1 MASAAASRWSSERN
15 WPGTNCLT
23 LEIAIT
29 LAVVAGVLLL
39 LTTSRLDTDVVL
51 VGAMITLTLVGIL
64 KPDEA
69 LQGFASNGVMTIAA
83 LYIVVAGLRETG
95 AMAWISRWVLGRP
108 RSLPVAQGKLM
119 LVTGALSSVINNTPV
134 VALFIPVAQE
144 WASRYGYSISKLL
157 LPMNHMVILAGLCT
171 LIGTSTNLIV
181 NSMLV
186 KAVPDAGLSLFSLV
200 WIGLP
205 LTIIGFVYILVASRW
220 LLPDRQSPVEQLENA
235 REYSVEA
242 RVTPNGPLV
251 GRSIAEVGLRSM
263 RFAYVLE
270 ISRGQRLLTAVG
282 PDEVLQANDRVTFV
296 GVVDAV
302 NELRRIPG
310 LLVAEDQTYQL
321 NLRHAQRCLV
331 ELVLSP
337 SSPLVGHTV
346 RESEFRSTYNAAIIS
361 ISRDGERLEGKLGDV
376 RLRAGDTLLVETDQ
390 NFVERQKYNR
400 EFLLVSSLQ
409 DSAPPDFAR
418 APLAFAILVGMLL
431 VASLEWVPLFQA
443 SFIAAGLMVATGCV
457 TLSVARRSIEYPVLA
472 GIAASFA
479 LGFALAESGAAELL
493 ADWIGN
499 IARGD
504 PFWALVVL
512 YVATV
517 VTTEM
522 ITNNA
527 AGVLMFPIAM
537 AVAQDGGVN
546 FLPYVICVMVG
557 ASAGFITPI
566 GYQTNLMVYGPGGY
580 RWMDYIR
587 FGTPLSVLVGIATVL
602 IVPRVWPF

>member
-1 MASAAASRWSSERN
+1 
-15 WPGTNCLT
+15 LT

-29 LAVVAGVLLL
+29 LAVVVGVLLL
-39 LTTSRLDTDVVL
+39 LTTSRIDTDVVL
-51 VGAMITLTLVGIL
+51 VGAMITLTLAGIL

-95 AMAWISRWVLGRP
+95 AMAWISRWVLGKP
-108 RSLPVAQGKLM
+108 RSLTVAQGKLM
-119 LVTGALSSVINNTPV
+119 FVTGALSAVINNTPV

-144 WASRYGYSISKLL
+144 WASRFGYSISKLL

-181 NSMLV
+181 NSLLV
-186 KAVPDAGLSLFSLV
+186 KTVPDAGLSLFSLI

-205 LTIIGFVYILVASRW
+205 LTVIGFIYILIASRW
-220 LLPDRQSPVEQLENA
+220 LLPDRQSPVEQLQNA

-337 SSPLVGHTV
+337 TSPLVGHTV

-361 ISRDGERLEGKLGDV
+361 ISREGERLEGKVGDV

-390 NFVERQKYNR
+390 NFVGRQKYNR

-418 APLAFAILVGMLL
+418 APLSFAILLGMLL
-431 VASLEWVPLFQA
+431 VASFEWVPLFQA

-479 LGFALAESGAAELL
+479 LGFALAESGAADLL
-493 ADWIGN
+493 AGWIGN

-512 YVATV
+512 YVSTV
-517 VTTEM
+517 VMTEM

-546 FLPYVICVMVG
+546 FLPYVVCVMVG

-587 FGTPLSVLVGIATVL
+587 FGAPLSLLVGIATVL

>member
-1 MASAAASRWSSERN
+1 MTFEIVA
-15 WPGTNCLT
+15 T
-23 LEIAIT
+23 L
-29 LAVVAGVLLL
+29 VVVLGVLVL
-39 LTTSRLDTDVVL
+39 LTSSRLDTDVVL
-51 VGAMITLTLVGIL
+51 VGAMITLTLLGIL
-64 KPDEA
+64 KPDQA

-108 RSLPVAQGKLM
+108 RTLTVAQGKLM
-119 LVTGALSSVINNTPV
+119 LVTSALSSVINNTPV

-144 WASRYGYSISKLL
+144 WASRFGYSISKLL
-157 LPMNHMVILAGLCT
+157 LPMNHIVILAGMCT

-181 NSMLV
+181 NSLLV
-186 KAVPDAGLSLFSLV
+186 KAVPDSGLTLFSLI

-205 LTIIGFVYILVASRW
+205 LTAIGFVYMLVASRW

-242 RVTPNGPLV
+242 RVTPSGPLV

-270 ISRGQRLLTAVG
+270 ISRGDRLLTAVG

-310 LLVAEDQTYQL
+310 LLVAEDQTFQL
-321 NLRHAQRCLV
+321 NLRHAQRRLV
-331 ELVLSP
+331 EIVLSP
-337 SSPLVGHTV
+337 SSHKVGHTV
-346 RESEFRSTYNAAIIS
+346 RESGFRSAYNAAIIS
-361 ISRDGERLEGKLGDV
+361 ISREGARLEGKLGDV
-376 RLRAGDTLLVETDQ
+376 RLRAGDTLLVEADQ

-418 APLAFAILVGMLL
+418 APIAFLILLAMLL
-431 VASLEWVPLFQA
+431 VASFEVVPLFQA
-443 SFIAAGLMVATGCV
+443 SFIAAGLMVAAGCV
-457 TLSVARRSIEYPVLA
+457 TLDAARRSIEYPVLA
-472 GIAASFA
+472 GIGASFA
-479 LGFALAESGAAELL
+479 LGFALAESGAADLL
-493 ADWIGN
+493 AGYIGE
-499 IARGD
+499 IAKGD

-517 VTTEM
+517 IVTEL

-537 AVAQDGGVN
+537 AVAQDGGVSY
-546 FLPYVICVMVG
+546 LPYVICVMVG

-580 RWMDYIR
+580 RWSDYIR
-587 FGTPLSVLVGIATVL
+587 FGTPLSIIVGIATVL

>member
-1 MASAAASRWSSERN
+1 M
-15 WPGTNCLT
+15 TI
-23 LEIAIT
+23 EIAIT
-29 LAVVAGVLLL
+29 LAVVAGVLVL
-39 LTTSRLDTDVVL
+39 LTASRLDTDVVL
-51 VGAMITLTLVGIL
+51 VGALITLTLTGVLG
-64 KPDEA
+64 PDRA

-119 LVTGALSSVINNTPV
+119 AVTSALSAVINNTPV

-144 WASRYGYSISKLL
+144 WASRFGYSISKLL
-157 LPMNHMVILAGLCT
+157 LPMNHMVILAGMCT

-181 NSMLV
+181 NSLLV
-186 KAVPDAGLSLFSLV
+186 KTVPDSGLSLFSLV

-205 LTIIGFVYILVASRW
+205 LSVIGFVYMLVASPW

-263 RFAYVLE
+263 RYAFVLE
-270 ISRGQRLLTAVG
+270 IARGDRLLTAVG
-282 PDEVLQANDRVTFV
+282 PDEVLQGNDRVTFV

-310 LLVAEDQTYQL
+310 LLVAEDQTFQL
-321 NLRHAQRCLV
+321 NLRQSQRCLV
-331 ELVLSP
+331 EIVLAA
-337 SSPLVGHTV
+337 SSPLVGQTV
-346 RESEFRSTYNAAIIS
+346 RESGFRGRYNAAVIS
-361 ISRDGERLEGKLGDV
+361 ISREGARLEGKLGDV
-376 RLRAGDTLLVETDQ
+376 RLRAGDTLLAEADHG
-390 NFVERQKYNR
+390 FVERHRYDR
-400 EFLLVSSLQ
+400 DFLLVSSLQ

-418 APLAFAILVGMLL
+418 APLAFAILLGMLV
-431 VASLEWVPLFQA
+431 VASIEWVPLFQA
-443 SFIAAGLMVATGCV
+443 SFIAAGLMIATGCV
-457 TLSVARRSIEYPVLA
+457 SLSVARRSIEYPVLV

-479 LGFALAESGAAELL
+479 LGFALADSGAAELL
-493 ADWIGN
+493 AGWIGS

-512 YVATV
+512 YVSTV
-517 VTTEM
+517 IVTEL

-537 AVAQDGGVN
+537 AVAQDGNVS

-580 RWMDYIR
+580 RWMDYVR

>member
-1 MASAAASRWSSERN
+1 V
-15 WPGTNCLT
+15 T

-29 LAVVAGVLLL
+29 LAVVVGVLVL

-51 VGAMITLTLVGIL
+51 VGAMITLTLLGIL
-64 KPDEA
+64 KPDQA

-108 RSLPVAQGKLM
+108 RSLAIAQGKL
-119 LVTGALSSVINNTPV
+119 LFVTSALSAVINNTPV

-144 WASRYGYSISKLL
+144 WASRFGYSISKLL
-157 LPMNHMVILAGLCT
+157 LPMNHMVILAGMCT

-181 NSMLV
+181 NSLLV
-186 KAVPDAGLSLFSLV
+186 KTVPDAGLGLFSLV

-205 LTIIGFVYILVASRW
+205 LTIIGFVYMLVASRW
-220 LLPDRQSPVEQLENA
+220 LLPDSQSPVEQLQNA

-242 RVTPNGPLV
+242 RVTPHGPLV

-270 ISRGQRLLTAVG
+270 ISRGDRLLTAVG
-282 PDEVLQANDRVTFV
+282 PDEVLQGNDRVTFV
-296 GVVDAV
+296 GIVDAV

-331 ELVLSP
+331 ELVLSQ
-337 SSPLVGHTV
+337 SSPLVGQTV
-346 RESEFRSTYNAAIIS
+346 RDSGFRSVYNAAIIS
-361 ISRDGERLEGKLGDV
+361 ISREGARLEGKLGDL
-376 RLRAGDTLLVETDQ
+376 RLRPGDTLLAETDQ
-390 NFVERQKYNR
+390 SFVERHKYNR
-400 EFLLVSSLQ
+400 DFLLVSSLQ

-418 APLAFAILVGMLL
+418 APLAFAILLAMLV

-443 SFIAAGLMVATGCV
+443 SFLAAGLMVATRCV
-457 TLSVARRSIEYPVLA
+457 TLAAARRSIEYPVLA

-479 LGFALAESGAAELL
+479 LGFALAESGAADLL
-493 ADWIGN
+493 AGWIGA
-499 IARGD
+499 IATGD

-512 YVATV
+512 YIATV
-517 VTTEM
+517 VVTEL

-537 AVAQDGGVN
+537 AVAQDGNVS
-546 FLPYVICVMVG
+546 FLPYVIVVMVG

-580 RWMDYIR
+580 RWMDYVR
-587 FGTPLSVLVGIATVL
+587 FGTPLSVIVGIATVL
-602 IVPRVWPF
+602 IVPVVWPF

>member
-1 MASAAASRWSSERN
+1 M
-15 WPGTNCLT
+15 TF
-23 LEIAIT
+23 EIAAT
-29 LAVVAGVLLL
+29 LIVVVGVLVL
-39 LTTSRLDTDVVL
+39 LTTSRFDTDVVL
-51 VGAMITLTLVGIL
+51 VGAMITLTLLGIL

-69 LQGFASNGVMTIAA
+69 LQGFASHGVMTIAA

-95 AMAWISRWVLGRP
+95 AMAWISRWVLGKP
-108 RSLPVAQGKLM
+108 RSLTVAQGKLM
-119 LVTGALSSVINNTPV
+119 FVTSALSGVINNTPV

-144 WASRYGYSISKLL
+144 WSSRFGYAISKLL
-157 LPMNHMVILAGLCT
+157 LPMNHMVILAGMCT

-181 NSMLV
+181 NSLLE
-186 KAVPDAGLSLFSLV
+186 KTVPDSGLSLFSLI

-205 LTIIGFVYILVASRW
+205 LTVIGFIYILIASRW

-270 ISRGQRLLTAVG
+270 ISRGERLLTAVG
-282 PDEVLQANDRVTFV
+282 PDVVLQPNDRVTFV

-310 LLVAEDQTYQL
+310 LLIAEDQTYQL
-321 NLRHAQRCLV
+321 NLRHSQRCLV

-337 SSPLVGHTV
+337 TSSLVGRTV
-346 RESEFRSTYNAAIIS
+346 RESGFRSTYNAAIIS
-361 ISRDGERLEGKLGDV
+361 ISREGARLEGKLGDV
-376 RLRAGDTLLVETDQ
+376 KLRAGDTLLVETDLG
-390 NFVERQKYNR
+390 FVERHKYNR

-418 APLAFAILVGMLL
+418 APIAFAILLGMLV
-431 VASLEWVPLFQA
+431 VASMEWVPLFQA
-443 SFIAAGLMVATGCV
+443 SFIAAGLMVASGCV
-457 TLSVARRSIEYPVLA
+457 TLAVARRSIEYPVLA

-493 ADWIGN
+493 AGWIGG

-504 PFWALVVL
+504 AFWALVVL
-512 YVATV
+512 YVVTV
-517 VTTEM
+517 VVTEL

-537 AVAQDGGVN
+537 AVAGDAGAN
-546 FLPYVICVMVG
+546 YLPFVITVMVG

-580 RWMDYIR
+580 RWVDYIR
-587 FGTPLSVLVGIATVL
+587 FGTPLSILVGIATVL
-602 IVPRVWPF
+602 IVPRVWPL

>member
-1 MASAAASRWSSERN
+1 
-15 WPGTNCLT
+15 LT
-23 LEIAIT
+23 FEIVFT
-29 LAVVAGVLLL
+29 LAVVVGVLVL
-39 LTTSRLDTDVVL
+39 LTASRIDTDVVL
-51 VGAMITLTLVGIL
+51 VGAMITLTLAGIL

-69 LQGFASNGVMTIAA
+69 LQGFASSGVMTIAA

-108 RSLPVAQGKLM
+108 RSLSMAQGKL
-119 LVTGALSSVINNTPV
+119 LFVTSVLSAVINNTPV

-144 WASRYGYSISKLL
+144 WASRFGYSISKLL
-157 LPMNHMVILAGLCT
+157 MPMNHMVILAGMCT

-181 NSMLV
+181 NSLLV
-186 KAVPDAGLSLFSLV
+186 KTVPDSGLGLFSLV
-200 WIGLP
+200 WVGLP
-205 LTIIGFVYILVASRW
+205 LTLIGFVYVLVASRW
-220 LLPDRQSPVEQLENA
+220 LLPDRQGPVEQLQNA

-270 ISRGQRLLTAVG
+270 ISRGERLLTAVG
-282 PDEVLQANDRVTFV
+282 PDEVLQRTDPVTFV
-296 GVVDAV
+296 GVVDAL
-302 NELRRIPG
+302 NELRRIAGP
-310 LLVAEDQTYQL
+310 LVAEDPTYQL

-331 ELVLSP
+331 ELVLSMT
-337 SSPLVGHTV
+337 SPLVGQTV
-346 RESEFRSTYNAAIIS
+346 RKSGFRSLYNAAIIS
-361 ISRDGERLEGKLGDV
+361 ISREGARLEGKLGDL
-376 RLRAGDTLLVETDQ
+376 RLRPGDTLLVEADHG
-390 NFVERQKYNR
+390 FVERHKYNR
-400 EFLLVSSLQ
+400 DFLLVSSLQ
-409 DSAPPDFAR
+409 DSSPPDFRR
-418 APLAFAILVGMLL
+418 APVAFAILLAMLV
-431 VASLEWVPLFQA
+431 VATLEWIPLFQA
-443 SFIAAGLMVATGCV
+443 SFIAGGLMVATGCV
-457 TLSVARRSIEYPVLA
+457 TLSAARRSIEYPVLA

-493 ADWIGN
+493 AGWIGQ
-499 IARGD
+499 IAKGD

-517 VTTEM
+517 VVTEL

-537 AVAQDGGVN
+537 AVAQDAGVSY
-546 FLPYVICVMVG
+546 LPYVVCVMVG

-580 RWMDYIR
+580 RWIDYIR
-587 FGTPLSVLVGIATVL
+587 FGTPLSIVVGIATVL
-602 IVPRVWPF
+602 IVPNVWPF

>member
-1 MASAAASRWSSERN
+1 M
-15 WPGTNCLT
+15 TI
-23 LEIAIT
+23 EIAIT
-29 LAVVAGVLLL
+29 LAVVIGVLVL
-39 LTTSRLDTDVVL
+39 LTASRLDTDVVL
-51 VGAMITLTLVGIL
+51 VGALIALTLTGVLG
-64 KPDEA
+64 PDRA

-108 RSLPVAQGKLM
+108 RSLRVAQGKLM
-119 LVTGALSSVINNTPV
+119 VVTGALSAVINNTPV

-144 WASRYGYSISKLL
+144 WASRFGYSISKLL
-157 LPMNHMVILAGLCT
+157 LPMNHMVILAGMCT

-181 NSMLV
+181 NSLLV
-186 KAVPDAGLSLFSLV
+186 KTVPDSGLSLFSLA
-200 WIGLP
+200 WIGVP
-205 LTIIGFVYILVASRW
+205 LSVIGFVYMLVASPW
-220 LLPDRQSPVEQLENA
+220 LLPERQSPVEQLENA

-263 RFAYVLE
+263 RYAFVLE
-270 ISRGQRLLTAVG
+270 IARGDRLLTAVG
-282 PDEVLQANDRVTFV
+282 PDEVLQGNDRVTFV

-310 LLVAEDQTYQL
+310 LLVAEDQTFQL
-321 NLRHAQRCLV
+321 NLRQSQRCLV
-331 ELVLSP
+331 EIVLAA
-337 SSPLVGHTV
+337 SSPLVGQTM
-346 RESEFRSTYNAAIIS
+346 RESGFRGRYNAAVIS
-361 ISRDGERLEGKLGDV
+361 ISRDGARLEGKLGDV
-376 RLRAGDTLLVETDQ
+376 RLRPGDTLLAEADHG
-390 NFVERQKYNR
+390 FVERHRYDR
-400 EFLLVSSLQ
+400 DFLLVSSLQ

-418 APLAFAILVGMLL
+418 APLAFAILLAMLV
-431 VASLEWVPLFQA
+431 VATLEWIPLFQA
-443 SFIAAGLMVATGCV
+443 SFVAAGLMIATGCV
-457 TLSVARRSIEYPVLA
+457 TLSVARRSIEYPVLV

-479 LGFALAESGAAELL
+479 LGFALADSGAAELL
-493 ADWIGN
+493 AGWIGS

-512 YVATV
+512 YVSTV
-517 VTTEM
+517 VVTEL

-537 AVAQDGGVN
+537 AVAQDGNVS
-546 FLPYVICVMVG
+546 FLPYVVCVMVG

-580 RWMDYIR
+580 RWTDYVR

>member
-1 MASAAASRWSSERN
+1 MTVDI
-15 WPGTNCLT
+15 GLT
-23 LEIAIT
+23 L
-29 LAVVAGVLLL
+29 VVVLGVLLL
-39 LTTSRLDTDVVL
+39 LSTSRFDTDVVL
-51 VGAMITLTLVGIL
+51 VGAMITLTLLGIL
-64 KPDEA
+64 KPDQA

-108 RSLPVAQGKLM
+108 RSLPVAQSKLM
-119 LVTGALSSVINNTPV
+119 FVTGALSSVINNTPV

-144 WASRYGYSISKLL
+144 WSSRFGYSISKLL
-157 LPMNHMVILAGLCT
+157 MPMNHLVILAGMCT

-181 NSMLV
+181 NSLLV
-186 KAVPDAGLSLFSLV
+186 KAVPDSGLSLFSLV

-205 LTIIGFVYILVASRW
+205 LTLIGFVYMLVASPW
-220 LLPDRQSPVEQLENA
+220 LLPDRQGPVEQLENA

-242 RVTPNGPLV
+242 RVAPNGPLV

-263 RFAYVLE
+263 KYAYVLE
-270 ISRGQRLLTAVG
+270 IARGERLLTAVG

-310 LLVAEDQTYQL
+310 LLVAEDQTFQL
-321 NLRHAQRCLV
+321 NLRHAQRGLV
-331 ELVLSP
+331 EIVLAP
-337 SSPLVGHTV
+337 SSALVGQTI
-346 RESEFRSTYNAAIIS
+346 RESNFRSNYSAAVIS
-361 ISRDGERLEGKLGDV
+361 ISREGARLEGKLGDV
-376 RLRAGDTLLVETDQ
+376 RLRAGDTLLVETDHG
-390 NFVERQKYNR
+390 FVERHKYNR

-409 DSAPPDFAR
+409 DSSPLDFAR
-418 APLAFAILVGMLL
+418 APIAFLILIGMLFIS
-431 VASLEWVPLFQA
+431 AFEIIPLFQA

-457 TLSVARRSIEYPVLA
+457 TLAVARRSIEYPVLA

-479 LGFALAESGAAELL
+479 LGFALAESGAADLL
-493 ADWIGN
+493 AGWIGS

-512 YVATV
+512 YIATV
-517 VTTEM
+517 VVTEL

-537 AVAQDGGVN
+537 AVAQDANVS
-546 FLPYVICVMVG
+546 FLPYVICIMVG

-587 FGTPLSVLVGIATVL
+587 FGTPLSIITGIATVL

>member
-1 MASAAASRWSSERN
+1 M
-15 WPGTNCLT
+15 TI
-23 LEIAIT
+23 EILIT
-29 LAVVAGVLLL
+29 LAVVAGVLAL
-39 LTTSRLDTDVVL
+39 LTTSRFDTDVVL
-51 VGAMITLTLVGIL
+51 VGAMITLTLTGIL
-64 KPDEA
+64 KPDQA

-95 AMAWISRWVLGRP
+95 AMAWISRWVLGKP
-108 RSLPVAQGKLM
+108 RSLTVAQAKL
-119 LVTGALSSVINNTPV
+119 LAVTGSLSAVINNTPV

-144 WASRYGYSISKLL
+144 WASRFGYSISKLL
-157 LPMNHMVILAGLCT
+157 LPMNHMVILAGMCT

-181 NSMLV
+181 NSLLV
-186 KAVPDAGLSLFSLV
+186 KTVPDSGLGLFDLM

-205 LTIIGFVYILVASRW
+205 LSAIGLVYMLVATRW

-242 RVTPNGPLV
+242 RVAPNGPLV

-263 RFAYVLE
+263 KYAFVLE
-270 ISRGQRLLTAVG
+270 ISRGERLLTAVG
-282 PDEVLQANDRVTFV
+282 PDEVLQGNDRVTFV
-296 GVVDAV
+296 GVVDAM

-331 ELVLSP
+331 EIVLSAN
-337 SSPLVGHTV
+337 SPLVGQTV
-346 RESEFRSTYNAAIIS
+346 RESSFRSQYRAAVIS
-361 ISRDGERLEGKLGDV
+361 ISREGARLEGKLGDV
-376 RLRAGDTLLVETDQ
+376 RFRPGDTLLVETDHG
-390 NFVERQKYNR
+390 FVERHKYNR
-400 EFLLVSSLQ
+400 DFLLVSSLQ
-409 DSAPPDFAR
+409 DSSPPDFGR
-418 APLAFAILVGMLL
+418 APIAFLILIGML
-431 VASLEWVPLFQA
+431 VVSALEFVPLFQA

-457 TLSVARRSIEYPVLA
+457 TMAIARRSIEYSVLA

-479 LGFALAESGAAELL
+479 LGFALTESGAAELL
-493 ADWIGN
+493 AGWIGN

-517 VTTEM
+517 IVTEL

-537 AVAQDGGVN
+537 AVAQDGQVSY
-546 FLPYVICVMVG
+546 LPYVVCVMVG

-580 RWMDYIR
+580 RWVDYIR
-587 FGTPLSVLVGIATVL
+587 FGTPLSIVVGIATVV

>member
-1 MASAAASRWSSERN
+1 MTFEIIA
-15 WPGTNCLT
+15 TLT
-23 LEIAIT
+23 
-29 LAVVAGVLLL
+29 VVFGVLVL
-39 LTTSRLDTDVVL
+39 LTSSRLETDVVL
-51 VGAMITLTLVGIL
+51 VGAMIVLTLLGIL
-64 KPDEA
+64 QPDQA

-108 RSLPVAQGKLM
+108 RSLMVAQSKLM
-119 LVTGALSSVINNTPV
+119 FVTSALSAVVNNTPV

-144 WASRYGYSISKLL
+144 WSSRFGYSISKLL
-157 LPMNHMVILAGLCT
+157 LPMNHLVILAGMCT
-171 LIGTSTNLIV
+171 LVGTSTNLIV
-181 NSMLV
+181 NSLLV
-186 KAVPDAGLSLFSLV
+186 KTVPDSGLSLFSLA

-205 LTIIGFVYILVASRW
+205 LTLIGFVYTLIASRW
-220 LLPDRQSPVEQLENA
+220 LLPDRQSPVEQLQNA

-270 ISRGQRLLTAVG
+270 ISRGDRLLAAVG
-282 PDEVLQANDRVTFV
+282 PDEVLQGNDRVTFV

-310 LLVAEDQTYQL
+310 LLIAEDQTYQL

-331 ELVLSP
+331 ELVLSQA
-337 SSPLVGHTV
+337 SPLIGQTV
-346 RESEFRSTYNAAIIS
+346 RESGFRSTYSAAIIS
-361 ISRDGERLEGKLGDV
+361 ISREGARLEGKLGDV
-376 RLRAGDTLLVETDQ
+376 RLRPGDTLLVETDQ
-390 NFVERQKYNR
+390 GFVERHKYNR
-400 EFLLVSSLQ
+400 DFLLVSSLQ
-409 DSAPPDFAR
+409 DSSPPDFAR
-418 APLAFAILVGMLL
+418 APFAFLILVAMLL
-431 VASLEWVPLFQA
+431 VAGFELIPLFQA
-443 SFIAAGLMVATGCV
+443 SFIAAGVMIASGCV
-457 TLSVARRSIEYPVLA
+457 TLNAARRSIEYPVLV

-493 ADWIGN
+493 AGWIGG
-499 IARGD
+499 IAKGD

-517 VTTEM
+517 IVTEM

-537 AVAQDGGVN
+537 AVAHDGN
-546 FLPYVICVMVG
+546 ASFLPYVVTVMVG

-587 FGTPLSVLVGIATVL
+587 FGTPLSIVVGIATVL

>member
-1 MASAAASRWSSERN
+1 LN
-15 WPGTNCLT
+15 I
-23 LEIAIT
+23 EIAIT
-29 LAVVAGVLLL
+29 LVVVAGVLAL
-39 LTTSRLDTDVVL
+39 LTSSRFDTDVVL
-51 VGAMITLTLVGIL
+51 VGAMITLTLLGIL
-64 KPDEA
+64 KPDQA
-69 LQGFASNGVMTIAA
+69 LQGFASSGVMTIAA

-108 RSLPVAQGKLM
+108 RSLGVAQGKLM
-119 LVTGALSSVINNTPV
+119 LVTSALSAVINNTPV

-144 WASRYGYSISKLL
+144 WASRFGYSISKLL
-157 LPMNHMVILAGLCT
+157 LPMNHMVILAGMCT

-181 NSMLV
+181 NSLLV
-186 KAVPDAGLSLFSLV
+186 KTVPDSGLGLFDLMWV
-200 WIGLP
+200 GLP
-205 LTIIGFVYILVASRW
+205 LTILGFVYMIFATRW

-263 RFAYVLE
+263 KYAFVLE
-270 ISRGQRLLTAVG
+270 IARGERLLTAVG
-282 PDEVLQANDRVTFV
+282 PDEVLLANDRVTFV

-310 LLVAEDQTYQL
+310 LVVAEDQTFQL

-346 RESEFRSTYNAAIIS
+346 RESGFRSTYNAAVIS
-361 ISRDGERLEGKLGDV
+361 ISRDGARLEGKLGDV
-376 RLRAGDTLLVETDQ
+376 RLRAGDTMLVEADHG
-390 NFVERQKYNR
+390 FVERHKYNR
-400 EFLLVSSLQ
+400 DFLLVSSLQ

-418 APLAFAILVGMLL
+418 APVAFLILIGMLV
-431 VASLEWVPLFQA
+431 VATLEWIPLFQA
-443 SFIAAGLMVATGCV
+443 SFIAAGAMVATRCV
-457 TLSVARRSIEYPVLA
+457 TLNVARRSIEYPVLA

-479 LGFALAESGAAELL
+479 LGFALSESGAADLL
-493 ADWIGN
+493 AGWIGS

-517 VTTEM
+517 VVTEL

-546 FLPYVICVMVG
+546 FLPYVVCVMVG

-580 RWMDYIR
+580 RWADYIR
-587 FGTPLSVLVGIATVL
+587 FGTPLSILVGIATVL
-602 IVPRVWPF
+602 IVPQVWPF

>member
-1 MASAAASRWSSERN
+1 
-15 WPGTNCLT
+15 
-23 LEIAIT
+23 
-29 LAVVAGVLLL
+29 
-39 LTTSRLDTDVVL
+39 
-51 VGAMITLTLVGIL
+51 
-64 KPDEA
+64 
-69 LQGFASNGVMTIAA
+69 
-83 LYIVVAGLRETG
+83 
-95 AMAWISRWVLGRP
+95 
-108 RSLPVAQGKLM
+108 
-119 LVTGALSSVINNTPV
+119 
-134 VALFIPVAQE
+134 
-144 WASRYGYSISKLL
+144 
-157 LPMNHMVILAGLCT
+157 
-171 LIGTSTNLIV
+171 
-181 NSMLV
+181 
-186 KAVPDAGLSLFSLV
+186 
-200 WIGLP
+200 
-205 LTIIGFVYILVASRW
+205 
-220 LLPDRQSPVEQLENA
+220 
-235 REYSVEA
+235 
-242 RVTPNGPLV
+242 
-251 GRSIAEVGLRSM
+251 
-263 RFAYVLE
+263 VLE
-270 ISRGQRLLTAVG
+270 ISRGERLLTAVG

-310 LLVAEDQTYQL
+310 LLVAEEQTYQL

-337 SSPLVGHTV
+337 SSPLVGQTV
-346 RESEFRSTYNAAIIS
+346 RESGFRSTYNAAIIS
-361 ISRDGERLEGKLGDV
+361 ISREGERLEGKLGDV

-409 DSAPPDFAR
+409 DSSPPDFRR
-418 APLAFAILVGMLL
+418 APIAFAILIVMLV
-431 VASLEWVPLFQA
+431 VATLEWVPLFQA

-457 TLSVARRSIEYPVLA
+457 TLAVARRSIEYPVLA

-493 ADWIGN
+493 AGYIGN

-512 YVATV
+512 YIATV
-517 VTTEM
+517 IVTEL

-537 AVAQDGGVN
+537 AVAQDGNVS
-546 FLPYVICVMVG
+546 FLPYVVAIMVG

-587 FGTPLSVLVGIATVL
+587 FGTPLSILVGIATVI